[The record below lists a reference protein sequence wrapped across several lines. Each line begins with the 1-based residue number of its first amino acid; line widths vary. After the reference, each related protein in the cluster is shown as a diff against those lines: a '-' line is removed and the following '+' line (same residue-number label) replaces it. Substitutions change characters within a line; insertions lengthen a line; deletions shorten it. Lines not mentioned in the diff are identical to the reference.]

1 MSHEPPPSNP
11 LRPAPSGAMDDE
23 VESLDEEPR
32 RAGRSSQHSSSSDW
46 ILVVEDGALKGLT
59 IAVDHDS
66 GDVLSLS
73 TRSCRDA
80 DRWVGEMPPL
90 TPSERYVTLQTL
102 DLHRSRYLVRLPE
115 ALGDLSHLRQL
126 HLERCDALEGL
137 PSSLGRL
144 LRLQEVCSYGH
155 PRSSVQNGSF
165 TPASLVVPTHS
176 HAPLTD

>member
-1 MSHEPPPSNP
+1 
-11 LRPAPSGAMDDE
+11 MDDE
-23 VESLDEEPR
+23 VESLEDLEQPQ
-32 RAGRSSQHSSSSDW
+32 RAGSSHQSSTSSSDW

-59 IAVDHDS
+59 IAVDHGS

-73 TRSCRDA
+73 TRSCRDV

-90 TPSERYVTLQTL
+90 APAERYATLQTL

-137 PSSLGRL
+137 PDSLGRL
-144 LRLQEVCSYGH
+144 LRLQEVRSYT
-155 PRSSVQNGSF
+155 GSCF
-165 TPASLVVPTHS
+165 
-176 HAPLTD
+176 